1 MVGFIDEFYQFFD
14 ELKIKYMGFCN
25 SVLLSITNDDINS
38 IENTKRS
45 YGILEKDT
53 FNIFEPLEN
62 YQKEAFNEIILTQIL
77 DPKTK
82 EIGNIEFLNI
92 FCELLSEKVKYCF
105 GNSVI
110 VENQKGG
117 IDILIH
123 DEHNAIIVESKIN
136 NAIDQKNQLARYFRY
151 VKNELKKTVLA
162 IVYIRP
168 IYNEYKLPPLETYEL
183 EYESETIEVRDILV
197 PISVIASKCENDLC
211 HGFLD
216 KCSRKTMNE
225 KARVYIQQYSE
236 LLKLKGGS
244 KMLTNIEKEMLKK
257 LYSDEESVKKMQVII
272 EIWNNRWEIFAAII
286 KDSLHQ
292 MGFGPGDGDE
302 QCTAKSITEKISV
315 VFTDYDNTDWGFGF
329 WYKEGTSKK
338 LQDVL
343 SNLLKS
349 YNNKL
354 LDTEIENT
362 DNRFIGKRFILE
374 IDKPI
379 NEIIDILHKMYKELE
394 KMAVEELK

>member
-1 MVGFIDEFYQFFD
+1 MVGFTDEFYQFFD
-14 ELKIKYMGFCN
+14 ELKIKYMEFCN
-25 SVLLSITNDDINS
+25 SVLSSITNDDING
-38 IENTKRS
+38 IENTKKL

-62 YQKEAFNEIILTQIL
+62 YQREAFNEIILTQIL

-92 FCELLSEKVKYCF
+92 FCKLVSEKIKYRF

-123 DEHNAIIVESKIN
+123 DEHNAIIIESKIN
-136 NAIDQKNQLARYFRY
+136 NATDQKNQLARYLRY

-168 IYNEYKLPPLETYEL
+168 IYNEYKLPPLETYDL
-183 EYESETIEVRDILV
+183 EYESETVEIRDILV

-211 HGFLD
+211 RGFLD
-216 KCSRKTMNE
+216 KCSGKTMNE

-244 KMLTNIEKEMLKK
+244 KMLTNIEKEMLTK
-257 LYSDEESVKKMQVII
+257 LYSNDENVKKMQAII
-272 EIWNNRWEIFAAII
+272 EIWENRWEILAAII
-286 KDSLHQ
+286 KESLHQ
-292 MGFGPGDGDE
+292 KGFSPGDGDE
-302 QCTAKSITEKISV
+302 QCTAKSINEKISV
-315 VFTDYDNTDWGFGF
+315 VFTDYDNTDWRFGF

-338 LQDVL
+338 VQDAL
-343 SNLLKS
+343 SNLLKT

-354 LDTEIENT
+354 LDTEVENS
-362 DNRFIGKRFILE
+362 DNWFIGRKFNFE

-379 NEIIDILHKMYKELE
+379 NEVIDTLHKMYKELE
-394 KMAVEELK
+394 KIAIEELK